1 MGATCETTAR
11 PDRRQQE
18 KEEEQRRLQE
28 QMRGVRRKLVVLSG
42 KGGVGKSTVAA
53 NLAAALAHAGHP
65 VGLLDVD
72 IHGPSIPTLVGLDG
86 MELQTESGQMVPVK
100 IGERLSVMS
109 IGFLLRSSTDAVIW
123 RGPLKFS
130 LIRQFLGDV
139 AWGCLDY
146 LVVDC
151 PPGTGDEPLSVAQL
165 VGRPADAVIVTTPQA
180 LAIAD
185 VRRCVTF
192 CEKVELPV
200 AGIIENMSGYVCP
213 SCGAHAD
220 LFGRGGG
227 EALASEMR
235 VPFLGRIP
243 IDPDVVTGGDHGT
256 PFVAARAGSATA
268 AAFLN
273 IVRAIEDSSP
283 VAEKAATGG
292 AGRGQDG

>member
-1 MGATCETTAR
+1 MGATCETAAKPNR
-11 PDRRQQE
+11 AQKEQE
-18 KEEEQRRLQE
+18 ERRLRDHMSQ
-28 QMRGVRRKLVVLSG
+28 VRKKLVVLSG

-53 NLAAALAHAGHP
+53 NLAAALAHAGQA

-72 IHGPSIPTLVGLDG
+72 IHGPSIPKLFALDGRGLD
-86 MELQTESGQMVPVK
+86 TDGQQMLPVK
-100 IGERLSVMS
+100 IGPGLSVMS
-109 IGFLLRSSTDAVIW
+109 IGFVLGNSTDAVIW
-123 RGPLKFS
+123 RGPLKYS
-130 LIRQFLGDV
+130 IIRQFLCDV
-139 AWGCLDY
+139 AWGSLDY

-165 VGRPADAVIVTTPQA
+165 VGRPADAVIVTTPQE

-213 SCGAHAD
+213 SCGAHTD
-220 LFGRGGG
+220 LFGSGGG

-243 IDPDVVTGGDHGT
+243 IEPDVVTCGDRGT
-256 PFVAARAGSATA
+256 PFVGARSGSAA
-268 AAFLN
+268 AEAFLS
-273 IVRAIEDSSP
+273 IVRAIERHNAS
-283 VAEKAATGG
+283 AANMEATPLE
-292 AGRGQDG
+292 AT